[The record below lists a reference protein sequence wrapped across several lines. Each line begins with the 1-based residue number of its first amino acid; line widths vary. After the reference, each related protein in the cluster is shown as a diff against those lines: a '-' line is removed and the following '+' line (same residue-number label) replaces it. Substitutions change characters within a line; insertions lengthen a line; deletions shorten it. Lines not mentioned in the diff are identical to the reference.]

1 MLPQVY
7 LRRRLTLGVAILAI
21 VLANSAAFAKP
32 PAKVYV
38 VLWFDT
44 EDYLLPASDDAA
56 LRLAEFLSREGIRAT
71 FKVVGEKART
81 LKARERYDVIN
92 ALKKHEIGYHSNF
105 HSVQPSPAMYL
116 STLGWDD
123 GVEEFDRREGA
134 GRADVERIFGQAP
147 SCYGQ
152 PGSSWGPQTFGGM
165 RRWKMPVY
173 LDAGSHVSLDG
184 KPHFFCGLLTLYKL
198 AHTVRT
204 DLTGESALRAAEDRF
219 QGARQAL
226 LEEGGGV
233 VSIYYHPCEFVHK
246 KFWDGVNFNRGANPP
261 REQWQAPPQ
270 KTAQESA
277 VAYQTFESY
286 IRFIRGF
293 DDVRFITAREAAE
306 LYRDRA
312 RDRHF
317 DTEELRSI
325 AAAAGNEAT
334 FQRRDDYCLSAAE
347 VLWLLNRFIARQ
359 DGKKAP
365 GDKKPSTAIAL
376 DQSPLGPAEAAVA
389 LENEVSADWSQVVRT
404 AAEVSDL
411 MTKQGRVPTT
421 VWLGSTG
428 VPPESYLVSIAGVAA
443 KLLAGE
449 SAPEQVVFRPAKLR
463 AAQYV
468 SDDGPHLWGWVI
480 FPPGFRAPRMM
491 ELAKRQ
497 AWTIKPAVLRPSEG
511 E

>member
-1 MLPQVY
+1 MVPHRVM
-7 LRRRLTLGVAILAI
+7 LRRWLVAALAVLTLVSAQSTALAK
-21 VLANSAAFAKP
+21 AS
-32 PAKVYV
+32 AKVYV

-81 LKARERYDVIN
+81 LVARERFDVIA

-123 GVEEFDRREGA
+123 GVDEFDRREGA
-134 GRADVERIFGQAP
+134 GRDDVEHIFGQAP

-173 LDAGSHVSLDG
+173 LDAGSHVALDG
-184 KPHFFCGLLTLYKL
+184 KPHYYCGLLTLYKL
-198 AHTVRT
+198 THTIRT
-204 DLTGESALRAAEDRF
+204 ELTGESALRAAEDRF
-219 QGARQAL
+219 QGGRQAL
-226 LEEGGGV
+226 LDEGGGV
-233 VSIYYHPCEFVHK
+233 VSILYHPCEFVHK
-246 KFWDGVNFNRGANPP
+246 KFWDGVNFSGGANPP
-261 REQWQAPPQ
+261 REKWQKPPQ
-270 KTAQESA
+270 KTPQESA

-312 RDRHF
+312 RGRRFTAD
-317 DTEELRSI
+317 ELKQI
-325 AAAAGNEAT
+325 AAGVGDDVT
-334 FQRRDDYCLSAAE
+334 FQRRGDYCLSAAE
-347 VLWLLNRFIARQ
+347 VLWLLNQFVAGQ
-359 DGKKAP
+359 SDKTAAAP
-365 GDKKPSTAIAL
+365 VVLEQA
-376 DQSPLGPAEAAVA
+376 PLGPVEAAVA
-389 LENEVSADWSQVVRT
+389 LEDEVTADWSQVVRT
-404 AAEVSDL
+404 AADVADL

-428 VPPESYLVSIAGVAA
+428 VPPESYLVAIAEVAS
-443 KLLAGE
+443 KLLAGG
-449 SAPEQVVFRPAKLR
+449 SAPEQIVFRPAKL
-463 AAQYV
+463 AAAKYV

-497 AWTIKPAVLRPSEG
+497 AWTIKPAVLGTLEEMR
-511 E
+511 

>member
-7 LRRRLTLGVAILAI
+7 LRRWLTLVAAILAI
-21 VLANSAAFAKP
+21 VLANSAAFAKA

-56 LRLAEFLSREGIRAT
+56 LRLADFLSREGIRAT
-71 FKVVGEKART
+71 FKVVGEKARR
-81 LKARERYDVIN
+81 LEARERYDVIE

-116 STLGWDD
+116 STLDWDD
-123 GVEEFDRREGA
+123 GVDEFDRREGA

-152 PGSSWGPQTFGGM
+152 PGSSWAPQTFGGM

-184 KPHFFCGLLTLYKL
+184 KPHYFCGLLTLYKL
-198 AHTVRT
+198 THTLRT

-226 LEEGGGV
+226 LDEGGGV

-261 REQWQAPPQ
+261 PEQWQPPPQ
-270 KTAQESA
+270 KTEQESA

-306 LYRDRA
+306 LYRDQAKGR
-312 RDRHF
+312 RFEPD
-317 DTEELRSI
+317 ELKAI
-325 AAAAGNEAT
+325 ATAVGGETT
-334 FQRRDDYCLSAAE
+334 FQRHRDYCLSAAE
-347 VLWLLNRFIARQ
+347 VFWLLNQFIADRSH
-359 DGKKAP
+359 KKAMGP
-365 GDKKPSTAIAL
+365 LTL
-376 DQSPLGPAEAAVA
+376 DRSPLGPAEAAVA
-389 LENEVSADWSQVVRT
+389 LENEVTADWSQVGRT
-404 AAEVSDL
+404 AADVADL
-411 MTKQGRVPTT
+411 MSKQGRVPTT

-428 VPPESYLVSIAGVAA
+428 VPPESYLVAIAGVAT

-449 SAPEQVVFRPAKLR
+449 AVPDQVAFRPARLA

-497 AWTIKPAVLRPSEG
+497 AWTIKPAVLG
-511 E
+511 ETKNP